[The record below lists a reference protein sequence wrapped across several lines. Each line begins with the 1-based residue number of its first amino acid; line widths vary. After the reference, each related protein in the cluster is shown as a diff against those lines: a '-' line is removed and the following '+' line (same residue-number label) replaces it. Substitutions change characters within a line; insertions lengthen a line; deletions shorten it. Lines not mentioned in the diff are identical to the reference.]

1 MIIPDEPRRS
11 ALEDDP
17 IVAEVRRIRGDLAA
31 RFDYDLARICEHA
44 RRRTEAAARAG
55 WPVAAPRTRSPE
67 RTDGNADRIG

>member
-31 RFDYDLARICEHA
+31 RFDYDLARMFEHA
-44 RRRTEAAARAG
+44 RRRTEAAARG
-55 WPVAAPRTRSPE
+55 GRPVAAPPPRSPE
-67 RTDGNADRIG
+67 RSGGGMGTGA